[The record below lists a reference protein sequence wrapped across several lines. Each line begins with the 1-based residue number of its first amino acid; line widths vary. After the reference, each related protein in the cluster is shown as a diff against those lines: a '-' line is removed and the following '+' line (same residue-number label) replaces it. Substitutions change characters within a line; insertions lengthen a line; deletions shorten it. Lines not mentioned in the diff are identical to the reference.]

1 MQIIFLTQNENCL
14 LMNLK
19 PSREEVMLEI
29 EPFAAQITKDF
40 LKPIEENW
48 QPSELLPESQSES
61 FFDEVKIIQ
70 QQAENLSYDL
80 ISVLVGNTITEEALP
95 TYEMWLSGMNGIN
108 VEVNNGWMK
117 WIRGWTAEEN
127 RHGDALNRYLYL
139 CGRINMKEFETSLQ
153 YLIADG
159 TDIQTGTDPYKN
171 FIYTSFQELAT
182 NISHRRTASIA
193 KQSDNLILSKICG
206 LVAADETRHAKAY
219 KNFVTKIFEVDADE
233 MMLAFEYMMRQK
245 IVMPAVLLR
254 ESGGKNDTFANFS
267 DAAQRLGMYTANDYV
282 DILRTLLDE
291 WQIETMRGLKEN
303 GEKARDYLMALPD
316 RLQRIAERA
325 KMPEVEHKFNW
336 ILS

>member
-1 MQIIFLTQNENCL
+1 
-14 LMNLK
+14 MNIH
-19 PSREEVMLEI
+19 SREEVMLAI
-29 EPFAAQITKDF
+29 EPFAAQITNDF

-61 FFDEVKIIQ
+61 FFADVKTIQ

-80 ISVLVGNTITEEALP
+80 LVVLVGNTITEEALP
-95 TYEMWLSGMNGIN
+95 TYEMWLAGMNGIN
-108 VEVNNGWMK
+108 VEENNGWMK

-127 RHGDALNRYLYL
+127 RHGDALNRFLYL

-153 YLIADG
+153 YLLADG

-206 LVAADETRHAKAY
+206 LVASDETRHAKAY
-219 KNFVTKIFEVDADE
+219 KSFVSKIFEVDTNE
-233 MMLAFEYMMRQK
+233 MMLAFEYMMRKK

-254 ESGGKNDTFANFS
+254 ESGGKKNTFANFS
-267 DAAQRLGMYTANDYV
+267 DAAQRLEMYTANDYV
-282 DILRTLLDE
+282 DILRSLLDE
-291 WQIETMRGLKEN
+291 WQIGAMRGLKEN
-303 GEKARDYLMALPD
+303 GEKARDYLMTLPD

-325 KMPEVEHKFNW
+325 KIPDIEHKFNW
-336 ILS
+336 IIS